1 MFPTA
6 AATSE
11 GSSVSGHERN
21 ESHPYEGVRKVT
33 DKSFYIAEVREN
45 DETKSEEIIHLGKF
59 DNEVNAARAHDLVA
73 LKLGGSGVK
82 TNFPESQYKAV
93 LETMTDMSKTEV
105 VDSVRMLSFSFM
117 KSISMFRGVSRDF
130 STGKW
135 QAYLDKGNDDRIFL
149 GLFDTEEEAARAYD
163 FASIRLKGLSAIT
176 NFSIRFYDVDAIL
189 LGQTDDEKM
198 VYESKVTV
206 PVEDTQHFE
215 VFQNITGQGSS
226 TMVYGSNE
234 GNLNRVGE
242 EEVEMPLMSGNTE
255 EQANSVALASLEG
268 NSSTTNVPLQR
279 ESDTT
284 RNVDRSGGQ
293 RSTARERFN
302 AYKKFIKR
310 PRPS

>member
-1 MFPTA
+1 MFPT

-21 ESHPYEGVRKVT
+21 ESHPYEGVRKVA
-33 DKSFYIAEVREN
+33 DKSIYIAEVREN
-45 DETKSEEIIHLGKF
+45 DETKSGEISKF

-82 TNFPESQYKAV
+82 TNFPESQYKTV

-117 KSISMFRGVSRDF
+117 KSMSMYRGVSRDF

-135 QAYLDKGNDDRIFL
+135 QADLDKGNDDRIFL

-163 FASIRLKGLSAIT
+163 VASIRLKGLNAIT
-176 NFSIRFYDVDAIL
+176 NFSIRSYNVDAIL
-189 LGQTDDEKM
+189 VGQTFHEKM
-198 VYESKVTV
+198 VYQSKVTV
-206 PVEDTQHFE
+206 PVEDMQHFE

-226 TMVYGSNE
+226 TMLYGSSE
-234 GNLNRVGE
+234 GNLNRVGVE
-242 EEVEMPLMSGNTE
+242 ELQMPLMSGKTE
-255 EQANSVALASLEG
+255 EQANFVALASLEG

-279 ESDTT
+279 ENDTT
-284 RNVDRSGGQ
+284 RNSGQ

>member
-1 MFPTA
+1 M
-6 AATSE
+6 
-11 GSSVSGHERN
+11 
-21 ESHPYEGVRKVT
+21 
-33 DKSFYIAEVREN
+33 
-45 DETKSEEIIHLGKF
+45 
-59 DNEVNAARAHDLVA
+59 
-73 LKLGGSGVK
+73 
-82 TNFPESQYKAV
+82 
-93 LETMTDMSKTEV
+93 
-105 VDSVRMLSFSFM
+105 
-117 KSISMFRGVSRDF
+117 
-130 STGKW
+130 
-135 QAYLDKGNDDRIFL
+135 
-149 GLFDTEEEAARAYD
+149 
-163 FASIRLKGLSAIT
+163 KGLSAIT